1 MPIGRRAGMI
11 GLATVVVVALAGA
24 VMRST
29 ATGASSAPVRLVAF
43 HSCGDLLGYVK
54 ARTAPLIGPYGL
66 GGGPTGVAT
75 PVPNAA
81 AGGRESAPQEGVD
94 YSGTNVQEQGVDEP
108 DMVKT
113 DGTTLFALANGK
125 LDAVD
130 VSSGKPR
137 LLDTLRLDEGW
148 SHELLLHGNRLL
160 VLSRGGFWAEP
171 LPAASARVMPYRPS
185 QSVITEVD
193 VSDPKALRVVRT
205 LTLGGAYVDARLVG
219 GLARVVVTSP
229 LPGKLP
235 FETPAGTSPA
245 DIDASTAANRQV
257 VASSR
262 ATSWLPTY
270 RLARPGGATGATRP
284 LVQCRNVRRPASF
297 SGLGMMTVLT
307 IDVDRGLEPVDSI
320 GVMTGARIVYAAPSN
335 LYVAT
340 ERWSDRPD
348 PTAQTAEQHGVITAV
363 HRCDI
368 SGQHTQYRGSGQV
381 PGFLLSQWSLSEDRG
396 VLRVVSTETPA
407 WWGG

>member
-1 MPIGRRAGMI
+1 MI

-130 VSSGKPR
+130 VELRQAPASRHAPPRRAAGATSCSSMG
-137 LLDTLRLDEGW
+137 TAC
-148 SHELLLHGNRLL
+148 S
-160 VLSRGGFWAEP
+160 SS
-171 LPAASARVMPYRPS
+171 PAAASGPS
-185 QSVITEVD
+185 
-193 VSDPKALRVVRT
+193 RCR
-205 LTLGGAYVDARLVG
+205 R
-219 GLARVVVTSP
+219 R
-229 LPGKLP
+229 
-235 FETPAGTSPA
+235 
-245 DIDASTAANRQV
+245 R
-257 VASSR
+257 R
-262 ATSWLPTY
+262 A
-270 RLARPGGATGATRP
+270 
-284 LVQCRNVRRPASF
+284 
-297 SGLGMMTVLT
+297 
-307 IDVDRGLEPVDSI
+307 
-320 GVMTGARIVYAAPSN
+320 
-335 LYVAT
+335 
-340 ERWSDRPD
+340 
-348 PTAQTAEQHGVITAV
+348 
-363 HRCDI
+363 
-368 SGQHTQYRGSGQV
+368 
-381 PGFLLSQWSLSEDRG
+381 
-396 VLRVVSTETPA
+396 
-407 WWGG
+407 